1 MLGRAPDHD
10 RISVRPGVM
19 GGKPCIKGTRIPAD
33 LVLDNLDSGL
43 SREDILDAYPGLTL
57 EDVRAA
63 EDYPRAVPAE
73 LLEAVVAHFDPFR
86 VILFGS
92 RARGEAGR

>member
-57 EDVRAA
+57 EDASA
-63 EDYPRAVPAE
+63 PRRTTPG
-73 LLEAVVAHFDPFR
+73 R
-86 VILFGS
+86 CRGS
-92 RARGEAGR
+92 CSMPWSPISIRSG